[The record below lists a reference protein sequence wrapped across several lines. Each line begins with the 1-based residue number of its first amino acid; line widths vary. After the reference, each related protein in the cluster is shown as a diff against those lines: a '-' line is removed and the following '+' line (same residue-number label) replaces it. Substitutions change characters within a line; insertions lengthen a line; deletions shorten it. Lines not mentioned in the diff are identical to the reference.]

1 MIAPI
6 APPTRLTRTSVLIV
20 RPGGVSASARPVKPV
35 TSWAGNSATVEVML
49 AARASMPVSISDGRV
64 MNEPPPAS
72 AFCVPAHIAAMKRTT
87 RAVICNAP
95 LPLLGWGR
103 WRHRASGRTP
113 VLPDGLLAPDGVW
126 AAALTAAR
134 LHDRHREPASSRPCF
149 PNHPAHSPS
158 GDGRLSTPYAAT
170 FPAARRKGASIRRN
184 PAPPPGAG
192 RSAHQGRPRPARR
205 RRPAIRP
212 RPSPDR
218 RGARRREPARRA
230 DRARPRSA
238 ARRA

>member
-1 MIAPI
+1 MKNCATLAARGDKWASPGAGVLRKKLPQAKSAVANSTSHGTRWAKIDEGVARRMSAPS
-6 APPTRLTRTSVLIV
+6 PPPMRLMMNNLRIV
-20 RPGGVSASARPVKPV
+20 SPLGLAASARPVKPV
-35 TSWAGNSATVEVML
+35 TSCAGNNATVEVML

-95 LPLLGWGR
+95 LPQLGWGR

-134 LHDRHREPASSRPCF
+134 LHDRYREPASSRPCF
-149 PNHPAHSPS
+149 PNHPAP
-158 GDGRLSTPYAAT
+158 
-170 FPAARRKGASIRRN
+170 
-184 PAPPPGAG
+184 
-192 RSAHQGRPRPARR
+192 
-205 RRPAIRP
+205 
-212 RPSPDR
+212 
-218 RGARRREPARRA
+218 
-230 DRARPRSA
+230 
-238 ARRA
+238 